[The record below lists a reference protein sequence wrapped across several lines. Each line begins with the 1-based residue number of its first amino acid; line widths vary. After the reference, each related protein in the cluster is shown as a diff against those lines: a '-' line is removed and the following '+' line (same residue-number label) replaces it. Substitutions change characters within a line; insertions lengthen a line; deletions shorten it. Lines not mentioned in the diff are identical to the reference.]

1 MHGWTSRQR
10 NAAIASFLSWTLDAF
25 DFFLLVFL
33 LSDIA
38 HSFHVDLEEVTL
50 AILLTLAVRPV
61 GALIFGRAAEK
72 FGRKPI
78 LMLNIVFFSAFELLS
93 AAAPSLMLFF
103 LLRVLYG
110 VAMGGIWGVA
120 SSLAM
125 ETIPD
130 RSRGLM
136 SGLFQAGYPFGYL
149 LAAVAY
155 GLLFTQLG
163 WRGMFVIG
171 AAPVLL
177 LPFIYFCVEESP
189 VWLAARQSKAS
200 TALLPVLRSH
210 WKLCLYLVV
219 LMAAFNFFSHGTQDL
234 YPVFLK
240 VQHGFEPKTVSIIAV
255 CYNIASIIGGVFFGS
270 LSEKIGR
277 RKAIMSAALLALP
290 VIVQNLI
297 TTSLGF
303 LDTFMVGLLGSDQM
317 SAVTVANVPVFIIQ
331 LVVFG
336 LQSGSSVLISQYW
349 GRGDRE
355 SINRVMGIGFMI
367 AGGVS
372 VLFAAILCAFPA
384 QVLYLITDNLT
395 LVELAEPYLRIVG
408 FSYIFNSLSSIYI
421 GMQRSIENPRFGM
434 IVFAISM
441 LCNTLGNYVL
451 IFGKLG
457 LPALGITGAAVATLL
472 SRVVEFVVA
481 FSYAFHCRTMPL
493 MKHAIFHPGMDMLRK
508 FLRYSAPV
516 LINETLWGTGFSMI
530 TVIMGHMA
538 NSSDLIAAY
547 TLAGNIDKLMTSGV
561 FGIAAAV
568 SVIVGKEIGTG
579 NLKGVYNIGRALCFT
594 AFAFGIVLGIAEYT
608 MFVTLMQP
616 FVMPLFSLSAVA
628 ERLCTVMLTCYA
640 CAIPLHSFSTTMAVG
655 VLRGGGDV
663 NASLVIDN
671 VPLWFGTLPLM
682 CLLGLVLKVPN
693 EVFCLCLMI
702 EYILKTPLGLIRLR
716 SGKWVRDLTKG

>member
-1 MHGWTSRQR
+1 M
-10 NAAIASFLSWTLDAF
+10 
-25 DFFLLVFL
+25 
-33 LSDIA
+33 
-38 HSFHVDLEEVTL
+38 
-50 AILLTLAVRPV
+50 
-61 GALIFGRAAEK
+61 
-72 FGRKPI
+72 
-78 LMLNIVFFSAFELLS
+78 FSYLHQPKGFYKR
-93 AAAPSLMLFF
+93 LF
-103 LLRVLYG
+103 
-110 VAMGGIWGVA
+110 
-120 SSLAM
+120 
-125 ETIPD
+125 
-130 RSRGLM
+130 
-136 SGLFQAGYPFGYL
+136 
-149 LAAVAY
+149 
-155 GLLFTQLG
+155 
-163 WRGMFVIG
+163 
-171 AAPVLL
+171 
-177 LPFIYFCVEESP
+177 
-189 VWLAARQSKAS
+189 
-200 TALLPVLRSH
+200 
-210 WKLCLYLVV
+210 
-219 LMAAFNFFSHGTQDL
+219 
-234 YPVFLK
+234 
-240 VQHGFEPKTVSIIAV
+240 
-255 CYNIASIIGGVFFGS
+255 
-270 LSEKIGR
+270 
-277 RKAIMSAALLALP
+277 LLALP
-290 VIVQNLI
+290 VIVQNFI

-331 LVVFG
+331 LIVFG

-355 SINRVMGIGFMI
+355 SINRVMGIGFFI

-372 VLFAAILCAFPA
+372 VLFAIVLCAFPA

-395 LVELAEPYLRIVG
+395 LVTLAEPYLRIVG

-481 FSYAFHCRTMPL
+481 FSYAFRCRTMPL
-493 MKHAIFHPGMDMLRK
+493 MKHAILRPGMDMLRK

-568 SVIVGKEIGTG
+568 SVIVGKEIG
-579 NLKGVYNIGRALCFT
+579 IGGSRESVVRIGKAVCLT
-594 AFAFGIVLGIAEYT
+594 AFLFALALGGVELLAFFTLLRPYVL
-608 MFVTLMQP
+608 
-616 FVMPLFSLSAVA
+616 PLFSLSAGA
-628 ERLCTVMLTCYA
+628 AAMCAVMVYCYA
-640 CAIPLHSFSTTMAVG
+640 GVMPLHGFSSTMVVG

-663 NASLVIDN
+663 RASLLIDN
-671 VPLWFGTLPLM
+671 FPLWCMELPLM

-693 EVFCLCLMI
+693 EVFCLCIAI
-702 EYILKTPLGLIRLR
+702 EHLAKTPVGLWRIHG
-716 SGKWVRDLTKG
+716 GKWVHDITRSE

>member
-1 MHGWTSRQR
+1 M
-10 NAAIASFLSWTLDAF
+10 
-25 DFFLLVFL
+25 
-33 LSDIA
+33 
-38 HSFHVDLEEVTL
+38 
-50 AILLTLAVRPV
+50 
-61 GALIFGRAAEK
+61 
-72 FGRKPI
+72 
-78 LMLNIVFFSAFELLS
+78 FSYLHQPKGFYKH
-93 AAAPSLMLFF
+93 LF
-103 LLRVLYG
+103 
-110 VAMGGIWGVA
+110 
-120 SSLAM
+120 
-125 ETIPD
+125 
-130 RSRGLM
+130 
-136 SGLFQAGYPFGYL
+136 
-149 LAAVAY
+149 
-155 GLLFTQLG
+155 
-163 WRGMFVIG
+163 
-171 AAPVLL
+171 
-177 LPFIYFCVEESP
+177 
-189 VWLAARQSKAS
+189 
-200 TALLPVLRSH
+200 
-210 WKLCLYLVV
+210 
-219 LMAAFNFFSHGTQDL
+219 
-234 YPVFLK
+234 
-240 VQHGFEPKTVSIIAV
+240 
-255 CYNIASIIGGVFFGS
+255 
-270 LSEKIGR
+270 
-277 RKAIMSAALLALP
+277 LLALP

-441 LCNTLGNYVL
+441 LCNTFGNYVL

-481 FSYAFHCRTMPL
+481 FSYAFRCRTMPL
-493 MKHAIFHPGMDMLRK
+493 MKHAILRPGMDMLRK

-561 FGIAAAV
+561 FGIAAA
-568 SVIVGKEIGTG
+568 
-579 NLKGVYNIGRALCFT
+579 A
-594 AFAFGIVLGIAEYT
+594 
-608 MFVTLMQP
+608 M
-616 FVMPLFSLSAVA
+616 
-628 ERLCTVMLTCYA
+628 
-640 CAIPLHSFSTTMAVG
+640 
-655 VLRGGGDV
+655 
-663 NASLVIDN
+663 
-671 VPLWFGTLPLM
+671 
-682 CLLGLVLKVPN
+682 
-693 EVFCLCLMI
+693 
-702 EYILKTPLGLIRLR
+702 
-716 SGKWVRDLTKG
+716 

>member
-1 MHGWTSRQR
+1 M
-10 NAAIASFLSWTLDAF
+10 
-25 DFFLLVFL
+25 
-33 LSDIA
+33 
-38 HSFHVDLEEVTL
+38 
-50 AILLTLAVRPV
+50 
-61 GALIFGRAAEK
+61 
-72 FGRKPI
+72 
-78 LMLNIVFFSAFELLS
+78 FSYLQQPKGFYKR
-93 AAAPSLMLFF
+93 LF
-103 LLRVLYG
+103 
-110 VAMGGIWGVA
+110 
-120 SSLAM
+120 
-125 ETIPD
+125 
-130 RSRGLM
+130 
-136 SGLFQAGYPFGYL
+136 
-149 LAAVAY
+149 
-155 GLLFTQLG
+155 
-163 WRGMFVIG
+163 
-171 AAPVLL
+171 
-177 LPFIYFCVEESP
+177 
-189 VWLAARQSKAS
+189 
-200 TALLPVLRSH
+200 
-210 WKLCLYLVV
+210 
-219 LMAAFNFFSHGTQDL
+219 
-234 YPVFLK
+234 
-240 VQHGFEPKTVSIIAV
+240 
-255 CYNIASIIGGVFFGS
+255 
-270 LSEKIGR
+270 
-277 RKAIMSAALLALP
+277 LLALP

-481 FSYAFHCRTMPL
+481 FSYAFRCRTMPL
-493 MKHAIFHPGMDMLRK
+493 MKHAILRPGMDMLCK

-594 AFAFGIVLGIAEYT
+594 AFAFGIVLGLTEYT
-608 MFVTLMQP
+608 MFVTLMRP

-628 ERLCTVMLTCYA
+628 ERLCSVMLMCYA
-640 CAIPLHSFSTTMAVG
+640 CAIPLHSFSTTMVVG

-663 NASLVIDN
+663 NASLFIDN
-671 VPLWFGTLPLM
+671 VPPLVRHAADDVSARPCAQGAERGLLPLPDDRIYHQIPHRPLPPALRQVDPRHHPHRRITKKRKGAALPLFHSHCQVFTARSRRISLSTGTLTHSDAAAKNAMPTMRFTLICSWYTTTASAVARM
-682 CLLGLVLKVPN
+682 GL
-693 EVFCLCLMI
+693 
-702 EYILKTPLGLIRLR
+702 TR
-716 SGKWVRDLTKG
+716 